1 MWWQRVRAPVVYLAP
16 VVLLARCVRR
26 GGVPVQAT
34 YPLDTLRLRLAVDP
48 GSRSV
53 RGAAAALMR
62 EGSHGAFFR
71 GLGASLVGA
80 LRTLCSPG
88 MEVLWGRHH
97 PLFWVLCAARAWPRC
112 GSCQALHGGCGCV
125 AWEWH

>member
-1 MWWQRVRAPVVYLAP
+1 M
-16 VVLLARCVRR
+16 
-26 GGVPVQAT
+26 PVQAT

-80 LRTLCSPG
+80 LCTLCSHGVDFGGVGSSGELAP
-88 MEVLWGRHH
+88 
-97 PLFWVLCAARAWPRC
+97 PLMLAALRCACLAASASAVARQRVTGWD
-112 GSCQALHGGCGCV
+112 S
-125 AWEWH
+125 WELR